1 MTVLTEFITQV
12 LDRKDVETIKGTMT
26 VIHQQLVQYPQIIY
40 TLAMQSLY
48 FLTAILDIECCD
60 FAKDLRL
67 TLDIPRAI
75 ISDKCDPMKSADFRH
90 QEDKTIMQDKINQYN
105 TLVNNL
111 PAWDIIEGLND
122 KLKYTKLQINQEERQ
137 KQFEEVNALIE
148 KQEKIEANSDKK

>member
-1 MTVLTEFITQV
+1 
-12 LDRKDVETIKGTMT
+12 
-26 VIHQQLVQYPQIIY
+26 
-40 TLAMQSLY
+40 MQSLY

-60 FAKDLRL
+60 FSKELRL

-111 PAWDIIEGLND
+111 PAWDIIEELSD
-122 KLKYTKLQINQEERQ
+122 KLKYTKLQINQQERQ
-137 KQFEEVNALIE
+137 KQLDEVNALIE
-148 KQEKIEANSDKK
+148 AQNKKEENIKKATTE